1 MLLSTASP
9 IITIML
15 TKSKSSRV
23 DTMYYT
29 ALEFIKYIAIE
40 NIQVP
45 IDFARQHNR
54 ARFFRVKLIQVRLL
68 DDVSTL
74 NKKEIVDPR
83 VDERPYS
90 QFYVV
95 SKDFRLNFTAE

>member
-1 MLLSTASP
+1 
-9 IITIML
+9 
-15 TKSKSSRV
+15 
-23 DTMYYT
+23 
-29 ALEFIKYIAIE
+29 
-40 NIQVP
+40 
-45 IDFARQHNR
+45 
-54 ARFFRVKLIQVRLL
+54 L
-68 DDVSTL
+68 DDASTL